1 MKPIDISS
9 LSIEQK
15 IGQMLV
21 MRNPIHQED
30 FDYVRSMIKD
40 HALGAIH
47 VSYKYV
53 HDGYYVDSEKVI
65 LDMVQNTADYPILIC
80 EDMEYGYP
88 FSEVAMPYQIAIG
101 SADDEELAY
110 QYGRIT
116 AIEAKRAGYNTV
128 FGPIVDIAMNPEAS
142 CVGSRAYGGNKEI
155 VARMAAATI
164 RGYQDQ
170 GMIVTAKHYPGFGAS
185 SLDAHIQLV
194 ELSGGAE
201 ELLDRELYPY
211 LYTMK
216 HADLSG
222 IMTGH
227 IMVPK
232 IDAKYPATISPK
244 LVKLLRSTGYDG
256 LIMTDSFAMVGMTSR
271 FPIRDCHKLAM
282 AAGNDMIMTSYRS
295 SMKEAY
301 GAMLEAYQEGMVT
314 EEQINAAV
322 ERVIRAQNRTLKKAE
337 QNMLTQSEFDAADRM
352 GKKAVA
358 AKCMSGISP
367 SIDKAV
373 NHLFI
378 IQEGNLYKDVVS
390 GIVKQDIC
398 NVAEVTKILKE
409 KFVNSDFIAI
419 PEFPV
424 RAQLEHI
431 MVTSLG
437 YDSCVLVLAN
447 RSIAYGGSSDA
458 TKRMLAVIN
467 GLRHKLEAIL
477 LFGNPYAAR
486 EFGEI
491 PRIIF
496 GFDGGACQKYA
507 ALTLAGEHE
516 PVGKI
521 PVNLP

>member
-1 MKPIDISS
+1 MKPININS

-21 MRNPIHQED
+21 MRNPIDRKD
-30 FDYVRSMIKD
+30 FDYVRSMIRN

-47 VSYKYV
+47 ISYKYV
-53 HDGYYVDSEKVI
+53 HDGYYVENEKVI

-88 FSEVAMPYQIAIG
+88 FSEAAMPYQIAIG
-101 SADDEELAY
+101 SADEEELAY

-128 FGPIVDIAMNPEAS
+128 FGPIVDIAMNPESS
-142 CVGSRAYGGNKEI
+142 CVGARAYGGNKEI

-170 GMIVTAKHYPGFGAS
+170 GMIVTAKHYPGFGEAS
-185 SLDAHIQLV
+185 TDAHIQLV
-194 ELSGGAE
+194 ELSGDAQM
-201 ELLDRELYPY
+201 LLDRELYPY
-211 LYTMK
+211 TYAMK

-222 IMTGH
+222 IMVGH

-232 IDAKYPATISPK
+232 IDPTYPATISPK
-244 LVKLLRSTGYDG
+244 LIGLLRSTGYDG
-256 LIMTDSFAMVGMTSR
+256 LIMTDSFAMVGMTGR

-295 SMKEAY
+295 SMKEAH
-301 GAMLEAYQEGMVT
+301 GAMLEAYREGMVT

-322 ERVIRAQNRTLKKAE
+322 ERVIKAQNRTMKKAE
-337 QNMLTQSEFDAADRM
+337 QASLTRTEFEAADRM
-352 GKKAVA
+352 GRKAVA
-358 AKCMSGISP
+358 AKCMQGISP
-367 SIDKAV
+367 EIDTGAK
-373 NHLFI
+373 HLFI
-378 IQEGNLYKDVVS
+378 IQEGNLYQDVVS
-390 GIVKQDIC
+390 GTIKQDIC
-398 NVAEVTKILKE
+398 NVAEVTRILKE
-409 KFVNSDFIAI
+409 KFVNSDFITV

-424 RAQLEHI
+424 RAQLERT
-431 MVTSLG
+431 MVASLG
-437 YDSCVLVLAN
+437 YDSCILVLAN

-458 TKRMLAVIN
+458 TKRMIAVIN
-467 GLRHKLEAIL
+467 GLRHKLKAVL

-516 PVGKI
+516 PIGRI
-521 PVNLP
+521 PVELP